1 MSGSIIVSNA
11 APFGA
16 MSNEMV
22 AGLHTVNEQMQRLQA
37 AVAAAASGFGGTAGT
52 EYEGGSNF
60 GVTPNAT
67 PGAQGL
73 AYAFAVNTLTT
84 AWATFYAAQVAS
96 INALDNGVV

>member
-1 MSGSIIVSNA
+1 MSAIIVSNTS
-11 APFGA
+11 PFGA

-22 AGLHTVNEQMQRLQA
+22 AGLHTANEQILRLQA

-52 EYEGGSNF
+52 EYETGSNF
-60 GVTPNAT
+60 GVTPSAS

-73 AYAFAVNTLTT
+73 AYAFAVNTLAT
-84 AWATFYAAQVAS
+84 AWNTFYAAQIAS